1 MKKNGYILKWI
12 LAAAALGA
20 ILAVAA
26 PALLGIVLLL
36 GALAVFYGLAV
47 WAARISGTAQIIKKL
62 TVKEKVISL
71 ILLIAVLFF
80 VYFQVRQEH
89 FIYY

>member
-36 GALAVFYGLAV
+36 GALAVVYGLAV
-47 WAARISGTAQIIKKL
+47 WARC
-62 TVKEKVISL
+62 V
-71 ILLIAVLFF
+71 
-80 VYFQVRQEH
+80 
-89 FIYY
+89 